1 VTNPETYQRAA
12 DRLHREALRTRRIV
26 ESDRD
31 LSDSDR
37 AKLVLHA
44 EALELVL
51 GHRQKLLNI
60 AHAAEALESYLG
72 ANVGETKDWPLRI
85 VADEDVAAK
94 CVADLLNAL
103 KEALKK

>member
-1 VTNPETYQRAA
+1 MTNPETYQRAA

-44 EALELVL
+44 EALVL

-72 ANVGETKDWPLRI
+72 ANVGETKDWPVRI
-85 VADEDVAAK
+85 VTDEDVAAK